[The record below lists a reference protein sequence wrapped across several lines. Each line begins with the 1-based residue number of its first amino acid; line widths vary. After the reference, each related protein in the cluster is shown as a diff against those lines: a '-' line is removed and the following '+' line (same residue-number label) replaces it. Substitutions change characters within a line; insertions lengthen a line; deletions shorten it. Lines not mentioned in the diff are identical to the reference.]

1 MLYQLKSLFIE
12 REFRLPEPLSGFNTY
27 LSFLN
32 SLGFCTSFVAVLKA
46 ISHKSEN
53 MAGWKGLES
62 LTCLSEDSQLYNIDI
77 RYAWGSKIF
86 KQNLVDHGWNESQ
99 ILYTPLRNEPHRH
112 KLIIYLCESST
123 GLEQNIFAEIPN
135 NFILGHYWQSIKH
148 CYLLL
153 PLDHPF
159 TLPST
164 IETKVLQRSYATSCL
179 NVENFLIV
187 NNYSNNIKGKLFL
200 QPHPQR
206 KGEGGLRTK
215 GFFKNSTNNQPLI
228 SVITAVFNGEKYLEQ
243 TIQSVINQ
251 SYGNLEYIIIDGG
264 SSDKTVEIIKQYEN
278 EIDYWVSEPDQGISE
293 AFNKGLSLAT
303 GDFINF
309 INSDDLFFS
318 NSYFSCLQNFKNQ
331 DFYYSKIFFDK
342 EGLTIGRIL
351 PKSLLLRFKF
361 NVAHETVICSK
372 ELLTN
377 NYFSESLKYAMDFP
391 VLYKAIQKSKNIEFV
406 NMVSVYMRRTG
417 ISVKNSMNAQNEV
430 INVLRAEKD
439 YIAYIYQVIKAI
451 LVKTLK

>member
-1 MLYQLKSLFIE
+1 MLHQLENLFTKPKSRLTE
-12 REFRLPEPLSGFNTY
+12 PLPEFSTY

-32 SLGFCTSFVAVLKA
+32 SLKLCVSLVAVVKV

-53 MAGWKGLES
+53 MAGWQGLES
-62 LTCLSEDSQLYNIDI
+62 LTCLSEDSQIYEIDV
-77 RYAWGSKIF
+77 RYAWGSEIF
-86 KQNLVDHGWNESQ
+86 KQNLVDHGWSESHLLDKHLKNEH
-99 ILYTPLRNEPHRH
+99 PRH
-112 KLIIYLCESST
+112 KVIIYLCKSST
-123 GLEQNIFAEIPN
+123 GLAQNIFADLPN
-135 NFILGHYWQSIKH
+135 NFLIGQYWQSIKH

-153 PLDHPF
+153 PLNHPF
-159 TLPST
+159 TLPIT
-164 IETKVLQRSYATSCL
+164 IETEVLQRSYATTYFNIEPS
-179 NVENFLIV
+179 LII
-187 NNYSNNIKGKLFL
+187 NSYSKNIKSNWFI

-215 GFFKNSTNNQPLI
+215 GLFKKSTNNKPLI

-251 SYGNLEYIIIDGG
+251 SYENVEYIIIDGG
-264 SSDKTVEIIKQYEN
+264 SSDKTIEIIKQYEN
-278 EIDYWVSEPDQGISE
+278 ELDYWVSEPDLGISD
-293 AFNKGLSLAT
+293 AFNKGLNLAK

-318 NSYFSCLQNFKNQ
+318 ALYFSCLHKLKYR

-342 EGLTIGRIL
+342 EGLTISRAL
-351 PKSLLLRFKF
+351 PKSFLLRFKF

-372 ELLTN
+372 ELLKN
-377 NYFSESLKYAMDFP
+377 NHFPNSLKYAMDFP
-391 VLYKAIQKSKNIEFV
+391 VLYKAIKNSKNIEFV

-417 ISVKNSMNAQNEV
+417 ISVQNSMNAQNEV
-430 INVLRAEKD
+430 INVLREEKD

-451 LVKTLK
+451 LVKALK